1 MTIIAPKGWRSDKIE
16 HRFSSS
22 GPLSYNADDHSCECI
37 ISAGAEVARIYG
49 KEILMISREAIDL
62 SRIPCPLLDS
72 HSQASVIDSVL
83 GRIESAWVSGEKLY
97 GKIIFAQT
105 PRGMLAEGMISRN
118 EISSISAGYRVTE
131 WSCVDSDGDAVD
143 PNYASWDDNLVFTA
157 TRWQLL
163 EASLVGVPA
172 DSLAAVRSLGGEDDT
187 AHNAR
192 VRMEVRERIM
202 IRQAMHDRQ
211 AAMDS
216 EPGDWSTLGSA

>member
-72 HSQASVIDSVL
+72 HNQQSIDNVL
-83 GRIESAWVSGEKLY
+83 GVIESAWVSDGKLH
-97 GKIIFAQT
+97 GKIRFAQT
-105 PRGMLAEGMISRN
+105 PRGMLAEAMISRG

-172 DSLAAVRSLGGEDDT
+172 DSLATVRSLCSEDEDDA
-187 AHNAR
+187 AHNAL
-192 VRMEVRERIM
+192 VRMEVRERMM
-202 IRQAMHDRQ
+202 IRQAMYDGQ
-211 AAMDS
+211 AAAFAGGND
-216 EPGDWSTLGSA
+216 D